1 MVCRA
6 KGLVNDVVYDVI
18 TLAEE
23 GRGPAEDVARRVAR
37 YRKRPRQRKGP
48 GTA

>member
-6 KGLVNDVVYDVI
+6 NGLVNYVAYDVI

-23 GRGPAEDVARRVAR
+23 GRGAAEDVARCPAR
-37 YRKRPRQRKGP
+37 YRNRLRQRRGP

>member
-6 KGLVNDVVYDVI
+6 KGLVNHVAHDVI
-18 TLAEE
+18 TLTEE
-23 GRGPAEDVARRVAR
+23 GRGAAEDVARCLAR
-37 YRKRPRQRKGP
+37 YRKRPRQRRGP